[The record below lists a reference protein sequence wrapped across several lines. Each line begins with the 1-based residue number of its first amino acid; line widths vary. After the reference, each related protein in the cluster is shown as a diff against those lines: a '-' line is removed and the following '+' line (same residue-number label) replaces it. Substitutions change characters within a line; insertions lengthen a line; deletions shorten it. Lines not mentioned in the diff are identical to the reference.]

1 MLSGRRPGISL
12 SPAGREQAVQVAQVL
27 AKLPVAAL
35 YTSPIERCVE
45 TAEAIAGES
54 SLDVQIVEGITEV
67 DFGEWQGRLLKDL
80 VSEPLWKVVQV
91 APSNA
96 RFPGGESIREMQ
108 ARVVGAIELIVASH
122 PGELVVAVSH
132 ADAIKVAV
140 AHFVGMHLDLYQ
152 RLSIAPASCS
162 VLGFG
167 RFGAS
172 LIKLN
177 ATGPLDDIAPEP
189 EGNEPEGNAPE
200 GKG

>member
-1 MLSGRRPGISL
+1 MLSGRRSGISL
-12 SPAGREQAVQVAQVL
+12 SPTGRDQAAQVAQVL

-35 YTSPIERCVE
+35 YTSPIQRCVE
-45 TAEAIAGES
+45 TAKAIAADA
-54 SLDVQIVEGITEV
+54 SLDVQIAEGITEV
-67 DFGEWQGRLLKDL
+67 DFGDWQGRKLKEL
-80 VSEPLWKVVQV
+80 MTEPLWKVVQV

-108 ARVVGAIELIVASH
+108 ARVVGAIELMVATH

-132 ADAIKVAV
+132 ADAIKAAV

-162 VLGFG
+162 VLEFG

-177 ATGPLDDIAPEP
+177 ATGPLDDIAP
-189 EGNEPEGNAPE
+189 APRQK
-200 GKG
+200 GKR